1 MSLNELVTKAI
12 ERCLE
17 SPNHHQV
24 DVRHRH
30 DHVITVMVP
39 SGDKV
44 STADASRET
53 VWQSLSTTTH

>member
-17 SPNHHQV
+17 SPNHQV

-44 STADASRET
+44 STVDASSKT